1 MFQDKKKSAISLI
14 VEGLHRSRVE
24 EHVDYEAFFESM
36 RDEPGMDRWETTNE
50 DWLREDAPIDEA
62 KMVTPQGRMYPKRN
76 IAVVL
81 SGGAGSGKSYLLKH
95 NVAIEGKVIN
105 VDDLKDMWVSA
116 IKKGK
121 LKDPSGRTEYDFKNP
136 KDVSDLHQTIK
147 DKNFKEKQEDAF
159 FGTYENGNRPNVI
172 YDITGDSADK
182 LKNTGKMLQDL
193 GYHVVLVWVVTNRQV
208 ALMRNMCRSR
218 VVSQEVFHSTHNGVL
233 KNVLP
238 FLKNSGAGYYNE
250 AWVVFSSSD
259 SLKDLTP
266 EQQKAFDDYKTVK
279 LTKNGSKFD
288 VPVELEE
295 RILTTLGPE
304 ETDPA
309 NSKVY
314 KSYQDIEADP
324 DIFDKAKKGQAGLLK

>member
-1 MFQDKKKSAISLI
+1 MLENRKDAIGLI
-14 VEGLHRSRVE
+14 VEGLRKQKKIE
-24 EHVDYEAFFESM
+24 ESLDYEAFFESM
-36 RDEPGMDRWETTNE
+36 QGEPGMDAWETTNE
-50 DWLREDAPIDEA
+50 EWLKDDIPIDEA
-62 KMVTPQGRMYPKRN
+62 KMVTPQGRMYPKKN

-95 NVAIEGKVIN
+95 NVAVEGKVIN
-105 VDDLKDMWVSA
+105 VDDLKDMWVKA

-121 LKDPSGRTEYDFKNP
+121 LKDPSGRIDYNFKNP

-159 FGTYENGNRPNVI
+159 FGSYENGDRPNVI

-182 LKNTGKMLQDL
+182 LKNTGKMLKDL

-238 FLKNSGAGYYNE
+238 FLKSAGAQFYNE
-250 AWVVFSSSD
+250 AWVVFSSAD
-259 SLKDLTP
+259 SLKELTP

-279 LTKNGSKFD
+279 LTKNGSKFE

-314 KSYQDIEADP
+314 KSYQDIEADLS
-324 DIFDKAKKGQAGLLK
+324 IFDRAKQGKEGLLR

>member
-1 MFQDKKKSAISLI
+1 MLENRKDAIGLI
-14 VEGLHRSRVE
+14 VEGLQRQKKIE
-24 EHVDYEAFFESM
+24 ESFDYEAFFESM
-36 RDEPGMDRWETTNE
+36 QDEPGMDIWETTNE
-50 DWLREDAPIDEA
+50 EWLENNASIDEA
-62 KMVTPQGRMYPKRN
+62 KMVTPQGRMYPKKN

-95 NVAIEGKVIN
+95 NVAVEGKVIN
-105 VDDLKDMWVSA
+105 VDDLKDMWVKA
-116 IKKGK
+116 I
-121 LKDPSGRTEYDFKNP
+121 
-136 KDVSDLHQTIK
+136 
-147 DKNFKEKQEDAF
+147 KNFKEKQEDAF
-159 FGTYENGNRPNVI
+159 FGSYENGDRPNVI

-182 LKNTGKMLQDL
+182 LKNTGKMLKDL

-238 FLKNSGAGYYNE
+238 FLKSAGAQFYNE
-250 AWVVFSSSD
+250 AWVVFSSAD
-259 SLKDLTP
+259 SLKELTP

-279 LTKNGSKFD
+279 LTKNGSKFE

-314 KSYQDIEADP
+314 KSYQDIEADLS
-324 DIFDKAKKGQAGLLK
+324 IFDRAKQGKEGLLR